1 MIDIAYF
8 DYAAMTP
15 VDPRVASILREAFE
29 QMPVGNAGAMHQ
41 RGLAARAR
49 VNRAREEFAGAI
61 GADPREIVFT
71 SGATEADNLAI
82 KGALT
87 YHGAKNPR
95 LITMQTEHKAV
106 LDPAAIMAKQ
116 GVDVVV
122 LPPLRN
128 GLVDMAALDLALAEK
143 PTTLVSIMAVNNET
157 GVVQPIVEIAKRV
170 HAAGAKLH
178 VDAAQA
184 PGRIAVHM
192 QDWQADM
199 VSFAAQKIFG
209 PQGIGALYVRR
220 LPKMRLQAQIHGG
233 GQERG
238 MRSGTLPMAL
248 ILAFSEAM
256 KLAVNEREDRYAVV
270 EILYKQLRD
279 HLPASMT
286 LNSDAPCIPH
296 IINIH
301 TGLPVAQ
308 VLAQA
313 DAAGLA
319 LSAGSACSS
328 GGDGSHV
335 LRAMGLGERASES
348 IRITLSHLTR
358 PAELDRLI
366 DFLTKLEE
374 QQ

>member
-1 MIDIAYF
+1 MTDIAYF

-15 VDPRVASILREAFE
+15 VDPRVAGVLREAFE
-29 QMPVGNAGAMHQ
+29 QMPVGNAGATHQ

-49 VNRAREEFAGAI
+49 INHAREEFATAI

-71 SGATEADNLAI
+71 SGASEADNLAI

-95 LITMQTEHKAV
+95 LITMQTEHKAI

-116 GVDVVV
+116 GVEVVV

-128 GLVDMAALDLALAEK
+128 GLVDMAALDAALAEK

-157 GVVQPIVEIAKRV
+157 GVIQPIAEIAERV

-184 PGRIAVHM
+184 PGRIAVNM

-220 LPKMRLQAQIHGG
+220 LPKMRLQAQMHGG

-238 MRSGTLPMAL
+238 MRSGTLPIAL
-248 ILAFSEAM
+248 ILAFAEAM
-256 KLAVNEREDRYAVV
+256 KLAVAEREARNAVV
-270 EILYKQLRD
+270 ETLHKQLID
-279 HLPASMT
+279 QLPPPMA
-286 LNSDAPCIPH
+286 LNSDAPCVPH

-308 VLAQA
+308 VLALA

-328 GGDGSHV
+328 GGEGSHV
-335 LRAMGLGERASES
+335 LQAMGLGERASQS
-348 IRITLSHLTR
+348 VRITLSHLTSS
-358 PAELDRLI
+358 AELARLI
-366 DFLTKLEE
+366 DFLTKLEG